1 MRHPKPFSILL
12 AALLLALCACSQTQ
26 PPASGPEPDSAAVA
40 PTLTPVPS
48 AGPESAPPSDAPEP
62 ESESEPEAEPEP
74 ESEPAGADE
83 EDGADE
89 LKAIALGLVGAD
101 VSALY
106 DAVGYPISS
115 SYAPSCLGDGEDGEL
130 VYDGFTVYTFKAA
143 SGGETVSV
151 VL

>member
-1 MRHPKPFSILL
+1 MKHPKPFSILL

-26 PPASGPEPDSAAVA
+26 SSAPSPEPDNAAAA
-40 PTLTPVPS
+40 PALTPVPS
-48 AGPESAPPSDAPEP
+48 PGPESAPPSAAPEP

-74 ESEPAGADE
+74 ESEPDGEDKG
-83 EDGADE
+83 DGADE
-89 LKAIALGLVGAD
+89 LKAVALGLVGAD
-101 VSALY
+101 VSSLY
-106 DAVGYPISS
+106 AAVGYPISS